1 MAIVSGFLLTLIT
14 VGGSLTM
21 ITALGLPWARLLNP
35 TKPGCHVIRHALW
48 WGLLVLSITVLA
60 LNQLM
65 PLSHPTVIVI
75 LLALS
80 LVSAL
85 IGVTVQKVPLT
96 CGKRRTNSRLL
107 LNSAVVLIAGTFA
120 LQVLGPVTNYD
131 SGLYHLGA
139 IKYASEFAT
148 IPGLANVFFPF
159 GYATTEFPLAAVL
172 SWSPLGSNG
181 YRALNVIVIV
191 LALIDLVLRRRAR
204 EKDAGFWVLLT
215 GLGVVVVTMLPLAD
229 YWVVSPTQDSS
240 VFVLVVIAGA
250 YFSEALT
257 RRQWLPPAATSCAI
271 AVTAVLLRPTMVVFA
286 AAMVLGVVVYAVHR
300 RHSFSRRD
308 VLAPALLVAFGGA
321 GGILVSAWR
330 DFTLSGW
337 WQYPLSVLPFD
348 VEWLAPDPT
357 SPRLATLGAAR
368 NPDDLWNAA
377 ESWNWISPWAQRA
390 VTAWEFYAMAVLSIL
405 AIIAAWRVRLPRR
418 VLLAMFPSAAAILF
432 WFLFTPPSFR
442 FAWGPLFTVATIPLG
457 WALWSL
463 ARNHHGRE
471 RRVLQLATAGT
482 VLVTLF
488 TLVFRIDI
496 PSMTSEQQSPWLPI
510 SYAYT
515 PVTQVEIA
523 KVELPTGLPALV
535 PVKGDQCW
543 DAYPLCSP
551 QLPSSLRLRG
561 TSIQDGFLP

>member
-1 MAIVSGFLLTLIT
+1 MAIVSGILLTLIT
-14 VGGSLTM
+14 VGGAVIL
-21 ITALGLPWARLLNP
+21 ITALGLPWAKLLNP
-35 TKPGCHVIRHALW
+35 TRRGCHIFRHALL
-48 WGLLVLSITVLA
+48 WGLLVLSISVLV
-60 LNQLM
+60 LNQLL
-65 PLSHPTVIVI
+65 PLSHTAVIVI
-75 LLALS
+75 LLSLS
-80 LVSAL
+80 LLSVL
-85 IGVTVQKVPLT
+85 IGVLVQKVPLT

-107 LNSAVVLIAGTFA
+107 LNSAVVLIVGTFA

-139 IKYASEFAT
+139 IKYANEFAT

-191 LALIDLVLRRRAR
+191 LALIDLVLRRHAR
-204 EKDAGFWVLLT
+204 DKSAGFWVLLT
-215 GLGVVVVTMLPLAD
+215 GVGVVVVTMLPLAD

-257 RRQWLPPAATSCAI
+257 RKQWLAPAATSCAVAI
-271 AVTAVLLRPTMVVFA
+271 SAVLLRPTMVVFA
-286 AAMVLGVVVYAVHR
+286 AATLLGVVAYAIR
-300 RHSFSRRD
+300 KRHSLTRRD
-308 VLAPALLVAFGGA
+308 VLAPVLLVVA
-321 GGILVSAWR
+321 GGVGALVVSGWR

-337 WQYPLSVLPFD
+337 WQYPLSIFSFH

-377 ESWNWISPWAQRA
+377 ESWNWIGPWSQRA

-405 AIIAAWRVRLPRR
+405 ALVAAWRVRLSRK

-442 FAWGPLFTVATIPLG
+442 FAWGPLFTIATIPLG
-457 WALWSL
+457 WALWSV
-463 ARNHHGRE
+463 ARSQHTRA
-471 RRVLQLATAGT
+471 RRVLHLATAGA
-482 VLVTLF
+482 VFVALF
-488 TLVFRIDI
+488 TLVFRLDI
-496 PSMTSEQQSPWLPI
+496 PSMTSEQQSPWFPI
-510 SYAYT
+510 AYAYT
-515 PVTQVEIA
+515 PVTQVEITE
-523 KVELPTGLPALV
+523 VELPTGLPALA
-535 PVKGDQCW
+535 PVDGDQCW

-561 TSIQDGFLP
+561 TSIQEGFLP